1 MLMLKNRNRKLLA
14 LDGAVMLVLLFAD
27 QFTKYLAIT
36 RLKGNPAYVLIEG
49 VLELQYVENRGIA
62 FSLFQGRKI
71 LILTLGL
78 LILGLLIFF
87 LFKLPE
93 QKKFRII
100 HFLFA
105 ALLAGA
111 LGNIIDRVRFDYVV
125 DFISF
130 VLIQYPVFNV
140 ADCFIVV
147 ATIIL
152 FVLFMFVYK
161 EEDLEFLSF
170 RRKKTAE

>member
-1 MLMLKNRNRKLLA
+1 MLKNRNRKLLA

>member
-36 RLKGNPAYVLIEG
+36 SLKGNPAYVLIEG

>member
-1 MLMLKNRNRKLLA
+1 
-14 LDGAVMLVLLFAD
+14 MLVLLFAD

>member
-1 MLMLKNRNRKLLA
+1 MLKNRNRKLLA

-140 ADCFIVV
+140 ADCFIVL

>member
-140 ADCFIVV
+140 ADCFIVL

>member
-161 EEDLEFLSF
+161 EEGLEFLSF